1 MGKQVDKLKAKYKAD
16 RISDPHGWAY
26 EIERRADQRSLTG
39 GVALLACFALGWF
52 VYTLKQE
59 QDLMR
64 AQIDNLQVDNRPV
77 GYGTPAYYADP
88 NYEPPPPPPGYE
100 IVP

>member
-1 MGKQVDKLKAKYKAD
+1 M
-16 RISDPHGWAY
+16 
-26 EIERRADQRSLTG
+26 
-39 GVALLACFALGWF
+39 
-52 VYTLKQE
+52 KQE